1 MGQHYPNNMV
11 QKIDDL
17 AKLVANELL
26 FSKDRILS
34 SWTDEDN
41 KKIADDITNRYRI
54 TDIDS
59 PNFQHTA
66 ISLIWQTM
74 SLIASA
80 YQQHSSLLSSGA
92 TIRQSIEQE
101 IQTALTQLDKTPYA
115 YQLVRTANANSETV
129 WKEIFDAVVHD
140 NTVPSQLEIKEA
152 VQAWIKKNLT
162 QIENTTTTP
171 QSLNGIQ
178 NDGIY
183 ETSHIDTYRYPNDGT
198 SYLDKVNKILTQTL
212 SYYKS
217 ASGEYATFDVVWN
230 INSKLFELKKY
241 QEYARYYYQVY
252 TKDSKIVIDLLDPLQ
267 ILKNTHI
274 EKPLFYSQNPVC
286 VQTSSIYSN
295 PESMNS
301 NIVKDPFEKVP
312 ENGSNPEKQVKH
324 RTSNLGYIFPETE
337 KRYKRILNIIK
348 SLIDEE
354 YDGIATTV
362 ISGFLNK
369 TDVKNLSWALTRLR
383 TLGYI
388 QTSPS
393 QTKNKFKYSL
403 TTKGLEYISRCKP
416 VQLCWTKWFKQQFSN
431 AEFQQFVKPIL
442 FEIENVS
449 DYCCDWN
456 VGAIRKLVYG
466 GIIEFGKKATLT
478 DFGKWIRDQYLKEQE
493 RMIQIYKNQKQ
504 EASSFR

>member
-198 SYLDKVNKILTQTL
+198 SYLDQVNKILTQTL
-212 SYYKS
+212 
-217 ASGEYATFDVVWN
+217 
-230 INSKLFELKKY
+230 
-241 QEYARYYYQVY
+241 
-252 TKDSKIVIDLLDPLQ
+252 
-267 ILKNTHI
+267 
-274 EKPLFYSQNPVC
+274 
-286 VQTSSIYSN
+286 
-295 PESMNS
+295 
-301 NIVKDPFEKVP
+301 
-312 ENGSNPEKQVKH
+312 
-324 RTSNLGYIFPETE
+324 
-337 KRYKRILNIIK
+337 
-348 SLIDEE
+348 
-354 YDGIATTV
+354 
-362 ISGFLNK
+362 
-369 TDVKNLSWALTRLR
+369 
-383 TLGYI
+383 
-388 QTSPS
+388 
-393 QTKNKFKYSL
+393 
-403 TTKGLEYISRCKP
+403 
-416 VQLCWTKWFKQQFSN
+416 
-431 AEFQQFVKPIL
+431 
-442 FEIENVS
+442 
-449 DYCCDWN
+449 
-456 VGAIRKLVYG
+456 
-466 GIIEFGKKATLT
+466 
-478 DFGKWIRDQYLKEQE
+478 
-493 RMIQIYKNQKQ
+493 
-504 EASSFR
+504 